1 MNERKRQES
10 RMLMRLL
17 IPIGCLFVVLLS
29 VAVATAAETEVQLE
43 TLVAEAIANNPEIR
57 GSEAQW
63 RMQVAKAQQAG
74 SFDDPMLMFGIQ
86 NGMVSDPLAFDQD
99 PMTSKVIGIS
109 QMFPFFGK
117 RALLREGAEREAE
130 AARWSLE
137 ERKAELRQMVNEA
150 WAQLAYV
157 ETSLQLIAK
166 NIALLDDIGRL
177 AEAAYTSGMG
187 KQVDIVRVQVE
198 RTRMEEMK
206 LGLIQQ
212 RRSLQATFTALLRRE
227 QPAELQVPA
236 GVVVSVDL
244 SAAELQALALQ
255 SRPELYARSARIDK
269 AVASERLARREYY
282 PDFTLNLEY
291 MQRDA
296 FMNEMAASDGE
307 DMYTATVSFNLPVLT
322 GKRRAMVVEAQ
333 QEKRMAEADVDMLR
347 NEIRR
352 SIENFLAKLEA
363 SAQMARLYRE
373 GLLPQDEFARE
384 STLAAYRAGQIEFM
398 SVLDSQMKLLADEQ
412 KYAMFIAEH
421 QMLRAQLEATVGTK
435 LP

>member
-1 MNERKRQES
+1 
-10 RMLMRLL
+10 MLMRLL

-157 ETSLQLIAK
+157 ETSLQLIDK

>member
-1 MNERKRQES
+1 
-10 RMLMRLL
+10 MLMRLL

>member
-1 MNERKRQES
+1 
-10 RMLMRLL
+10 MRLL